1 VAKLAHLLQDE
12 KPPVYQLDFGD
23 RVTATVA
30 EVVSRE
36 AVQRLAPFIAELAA
50 TVEGVGKSVDDGVD
64 KHSEALSESQKAV
77 ESASKALEKAVKTE
91 LEAVRGALRRSIADA
106 GRDTK
111 VGVDEAIQRLVEAM
125 GRIEIPDHGSEIGR
139 VAEIQQTILDAVK
152 RDPAPR
158 EWNFTV
164 NRNRNGFIQ
173 SVTAKAV
180 E

>member
-12 KPPVYQLDFGD
+12 RPPAHQLDFSG
-23 RVTATVA
+23 VAATVA
-30 EVVSRE
+30 DMASQE
-36 AVQRLAPFIAELAA
+36 AVKRLAPFIAELAA
-50 TVEGVGKSVDDGVD
+50 TVEGVGKSVDDGVG
-64 KHSEALSESQKAV
+64 KHSDALSESQKAV
-77 ESASKALEKAVKTE
+77 ESASKALEDAVKTE
-91 LEAVRGALRRSIADA
+91 LEAVRGAIRRSVADA

-111 VGVDEAIQRLVEAM
+111 VSVDKAIQKLVVAM

-152 RDPAPR
+152 RDPAPK